1 MMVVIR
7 VVTFM
12 WQKRQTILAL
22 QKIVP
27 TMRMWK
33 LDCTKTILKNQWD
46 KIRLFC
52 DL

>member
-27 TMRMWK
+27 TMRMCK
-33 LDCTKTILKNQWD
+33 LKLCKNDLK
-46 KIRLFC
+46 KSMG
-52 DL
+52 